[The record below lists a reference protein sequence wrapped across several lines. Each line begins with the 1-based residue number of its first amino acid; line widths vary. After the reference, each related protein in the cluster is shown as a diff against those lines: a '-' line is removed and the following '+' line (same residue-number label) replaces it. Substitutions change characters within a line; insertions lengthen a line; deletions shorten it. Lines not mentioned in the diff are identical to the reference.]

1 MSPPKSFS
9 KTSLKSEYIS
19 LGIVLRNFLA
29 TGSAPLT
36 GSLSLLLLLSLLSLR
51 LCFLPIAELLFLL
64 PQLVHLEIKF
74 FEFHPQKLLQ
84 RFGSHRCFGT
94 SGVLLILP
102 VFIVGGVLVIR
113 L

>member
-1 MSPPKSFS
+1 MAIVRFS
-9 KTSLKSEYIS
+9 LFCCSGRKFKY
-19 LGIVLRNFLA
+19 
-29 TGSAPLT
+29 
-36 GSLSLLLLLSLLSLR
+36 GSLFDASCTDIYNLR
-51 LCFLPIAELLFLL
+51 GIAELLFLL

-102 VFIVGGVLVIR
+102 VFIIGGVLVIR
-113 L
+113 LRC